1 MARHKR
7 SLAFVGTALALAGAG
22 SALGAVVGSTV
33 VGSTGVRATGAA
45 GMGAAGMGAATAGAS
60 LTSALHAPAT
70 PARAAVET
78 AVRVI
83 LPVAGSGQLSWL
95 PSAAPTP
102 PAAAQPEASRATVAD
117 HPVVRTWLE
126 VRNEIIREQDP
137 SALRRGRLPLSERL
151 MPVGTSGPQA
161 WMPIGSAQAANATTI
176 VRQAFSRRMGIR
188 SAVIAVATAM
198 QESRLLNIDYGD
210 ENSLGLFQQR
220 PGFGWGSPAQILDP
234 AHSADAFLAAL
245 RQYQAADPGWAGQP
259 LWATAQAV
267 QRSGFPFA
275 YAQWETQAANLVRQI
290 AMTVQ

>member
-1 MARHKR
+1 MARPKR
-7 SLAFVGTALALAGAG
+7 SLAYVGTALALAGAG
-22 SALGAVVGSTV
+22 SALGTVVASTV
-33 VGSTGVRATGAA
+33 VASTGAA
-45 GMGAAGMGAATAGAS
+45 TTGAATTGAS
-60 LTSALHAPAT
+60 LTSALHAPGT
-70 PARAAVET
+70 PARDAVE
-78 AVRVI
+78 AAARVI
-83 LPVAGSGQLSWL
+83 LPVAASGRLSWL

-102 PAAAQPEASRATVAD
+102 PAADLASAARATAAG
-117 HPVVRTWLE
+117 HPVVRTWLQ

-137 SALRRGRLPLSERL
+137 GALGHGRLPLSERL

-161 WMPIGSAQAANATTI
+161 RMPICQAQVANATTI
-176 VRQAFSRRMGIR
+176 VRQAFSQRMGIR

-220 PGFGWGSPAQILDP
+220 PGFGWGSPQQILDP
-234 AHSADAFLAAL
+234 AHAADAFLVAL

-275 YAQWETQAANLVRQI
+275 YAQWEAQAANLVRQI
-290 AMTVQ
+290 AMSVH